1 MIRKFLKK
9 IIGIVLCLVMLLI
22 LAGYSEHSKKLV
34 LKFKHD
40 GTFKIVQFTDCHL
53 NSKINMQTIKLMNN
67 ILDDEKPDLVIL
79 TGDNIDGRYCNASQT
94 VKCISNIA
102 RPMEDRKIP
111 WAVTLGNH
119 DTEHDGIERSEMMK
133 IYSDYKYNVGRIG
146 DYNILI
152 KKPNGIGTA
161 FNIYMIDSG
170 SYNLGGYG
178 YIDQDQ
184 VNWYLK
190 TAFKLKIM
198 HPNLPSIMFFHIPL
212 QEYKNVSKTSKVIG
226 ECNENECTQSINTG
240 MFQALTKM
248 KDVKGV
254 FVGHDHN
261 NDYISKLNGVI
272 LGYGRCSGYD
282 AYSKKNYNRGARIFL
297 LDESNPEKF
306 KTWIK
311 LYKSTDN

>member
-1 MIRKFLKK
+1 MIKRFLKNTTN
-9 IIGIVLCLVMLLI
+9 IVLCLIMIIVLT
-22 LAGYSEHSKKLV
+22 GYSGNSKKTI
-34 LKFKHD
+34 LKFKRD
-40 GTFKIVQFTDCHL
+40 GTFKIVQFTDLHL
-53 NSKINMQTIKLMNN
+53 SSKINMKTIKLMND
-67 ILDDEKPDLVIL
+67 ILDDEKPNLAIL
-79 TGDNIDGRYCNASQT
+79 TGDNIDGRYCNASQA

-102 RPMEDRKIP
+102 KPMEDRKIP
-111 WAVTLGNH
+111 WAVILGNH

-133 IYSDYKYNVGRIG
+133 IYSSYKYNVGKIS

-152 KKPNGIGTA
+152 KKASGIGTA

-178 YIDQDQ
+178 YIDQEQ

-190 TAFKLKIM
+190 TALKLKIM
-198 HPNLPSIMFFHIPL
+198 HYKLSSIMFFHIPL
-212 QEYKNVSKTSKVIG
+212 QEYKNVAKTSKIIG
-226 ECNENECTQSINTG
+226 ECNEDECTQSINTG

-261 NDYISKLNGVI
+261 NDYISKLDGVI
-272 LGYGRCSGYD
+272 LGYGRCTGYD
-282 AYSKKNYNRGARIFL
+282 AYSKKNYKRGARIFL
-297 LDESNPEKF
+297 LNEHNPEEF